1 MYIIK
6 RRLLSLQLALLLCVV
21 PALSPASAAEAFS
34 TSAAR
39 QTGEGTAAT
48 PVAVAEDARLEAG
61 DPVSSA
67 ALQAVS
73 GGGTSSGGGS
83 SSSRP
88 EPFFLMVGGRS
99 FLSNTEASGKGWS
112 YDPEY
117 ALLILDG
124 YNSTEI
130 RASGDLRIYCEGPVT
145 ITASNRSSYPYGG
158 ITVNGSLDLSN
169 YSGESV
175 TIKGGNATSSG
186 NGGAAI
192 NCEGLDLFGEN
203 FILRGG
209 SGRGTSSFGGAGI
222 LAGELNLYGD
232 CDVRGGDSNTG
243 LGGPGLEG
251 DVIYIGSDVCSIR
264 GGTGGASGA
273 PAVFF
278 YSDCTLGLTNA
289 TLTGT
294 KGQYPIQGN
303 GEDPVWYYNGN
314 HTDLEEPTP
323 GAADQI
329 LRVTIHQY
337 TLTLDGGE
345 GSNGSGSSS
354 ASYTDEY
361 RHYYSL
367 FDERFHDDGRTQ
379 VGWQDASENFLA
391 LNYFYAPEEDT
402 TLTAVWEENTD
413 GVVLLNALRDT
424 FGEGYIYRSYPAPV
438 YLPELNALEGR
449 DRSLMAWTSLPVNG
463 GAFDEE
469 DGLLLG
475 ACYMQGDRVSPTPGQ
490 ATVLYP
496 AIGGYDTYVRY
507 HTSGVPIKEGGSILV
522 QGNLASAGDLQ
533 PYAKAYAVDDT
544 KLDVPST
551 YRLKGWSDRE
561 NSDTADYAPGQEIAV
576 PLSETTDLYAV
587 WEKLGHEL
595 PGFEDG
601 TLLVAPEARTVS
613 VTVPASWFEQNQVSA
628 ALLAVYQNGKM
639 AGVRVAEYKGQDV
652 ALELE
657 YPSSGE
663 RTLKWFRLGDDYQP
677 KGAAAWSLDLSAALS
692 QL

>member
-21 PALSPASAAEAFS
+21 PALPPASAAEAFS

-39 QTGEGTAAT
+39 RTGEGTAAT
-48 PVAVAEDARLEAG
+48 PVAVAEDARLETDG
-61 DPVSSA
+61 PVSSA

-73 GGGTSSGGGS
+73 GSGGSSGGGS
-83 SSSRP
+83 SYAP
-88 EPFFLMVGGRS
+88 DPYGIVVGGRAFYS
-99 FLSNTEASGKGWS
+99 DTAASGKGWS

-117 ALLILDG
+117 ALLTLDG

-145 ITASNRSSYPYGG
+145 ITAANHSSYPYGG
-158 ITVNGSLDLSN
+158 ITVNGSLSLSN

-175 TIKGGNATSSG
+175 SIKGGNATSSG

-192 NCEGLDLFGEN
+192 DCEGLDLFGEK
-203 FILRGG
+203 FTLRGG
-209 SGRGTSSFGGAGI
+209 SGRGASSFGGAGI
-222 LAGELNLYGD
+222 LAGELDLYGD

-294 KGQYPIQGN
+294 KGQYPIQGE
-303 GEDPVWYYNGN
+303 GDDPIWYYNE
-314 HTDLEEPTP
+314 HTDCVESVSGT
-323 GAADQI
+323 DQI

-337 TLTLDGGE
+337 TLTLNGGK
-345 GSNGSGSSS
+345 GSNWNGSSS

-361 RHYYSL
+361 CHYYSL

-379 VGWQDASENFLA
+379 VGWQDASENFFP
-391 LNYFYAPEEDT
+391 LNNYYAPEKDT
-402 TLTAVWEENTD
+402 TLTAVWAENTD
-413 GVVLLNALRDT
+413 GTVLLNALRDT
-424 FGEGYIYRSYPAPV
+424 FDDGYIYRSYPAPV
-438 YLPELNALEGR
+438 YLPPLDG
-449 DRSLMAWTSLPVNG
+449 DRTLAFWTGHPGSSAENYVVP
-463 GAFDEE
+463 
-469 DGLLLG
+469 G
-475 ACYMQGDRVSPTPGQ
+475 ACYMEGDLVTPTAGQ

-496 AIGGYDTYVRY
+496 AVDGSNTVVRY
-507 HTSGVPIKEGGSILV
+507 HTSGIPITEGGSILV
-522 QGNLASAGDLQ
+522 QTNLPSFDLQ
-533 PYAKAYAVDDT
+533 PYARAYAVDDA

-561 NSDTADYAPGQEIAV
+561 NSSTINYTPGQEMAI
-576 PLSETTDLYAV
+576 PLLETTDLYAV